1 MVIKR
6 AVKTEMP
13 KLKRCKLEE
22 PDSEGLE
29 GCSGIQKKRMVNEF
43 YSIGDADDF
52 SGGSASWSSE
62 VSHCDGGAGGGEVE
76 FNSNSVLLNGSKTV
90 KELGSVVARPPLLR
104 SSRGRPQ
111 MLPSRFSD
119 SVVVLDAWK
128 NRGVKTEDG
137 GGDGD
142 SSFEDDRSFVEDD
155 KVKNSDV
162 NCLKNSV
169 CYPCDEMKVDEREGG
184 DLSSVGRKT
193 MKTDSNASGSGLSSE
208 GIEQKTYGN
217 VGKRKEVYR
226 PEDFAL
232 GDIVWA
238 KCGKR
243 YPAWPAV
250 VIEPMSQAPY
260 SVLNCFVPDALCVMF
275 FGYSK
280 NGTQRV
286 ILFMRVLFIYACK
299 SEFEFLVLNSKRIMN
314 GQDYAW
320 VKQGMIFPF
329 SEFLNR

>member
-6 AVKTEMP
+6 AVKSEMP
-13 KLKRCKLEE
+13 KLKRCKLDE
-22 PDSEGLE
+22 PDSEGPE

-43 YSIGDADDF
+43 YSIDDADNF
-52 SGGSASWSSE
+52 SSGSSE
-62 VSHCDGGAGGGEVE
+62 VTHCDVE
-76 FNSNSVLLNGSKTV
+76 FNSHSILLNGKTV
-90 KELGSVVARPPLLR
+90 KERGSVEARPTLLR
-104 SSRGRPQ
+104 SSRGRLP
-111 MLPSRFSD
+111 MLPSRFND
-119 SVVVLDAWK
+119 SVVLDAWK
-128 NRGVKTEDG
+128 KRGVKTED
-137 GGDGD
+137 GDGD
-142 SSFEDDRSFVEDD
+142 SSFEDDRSYVEH
-155 KVKNSDV
+155 V
-162 NCLKNSV
+162 
-169 CYPCDEMKVDEREGG
+169 KVDEREGS

-232 GDIVWA
+232 GEIVWA

-250 VIEPMSQAPY
+250 VIDPMSQAPY

-280 NGTQRV
+280 NGTRGQTQ
-286 ILFMRVLFIYACK
+286 LYK
-299 SEFEFLVLNSKRIMN
+299 SKPSEFQMALEEAKLAEDGILESHLGAEEVTDVEAHPPDRLEEMRAFINYVLHKKE
-314 GQDYAW
+314 G
-320 VKQGMIFPF
+320 F
-329 SEFLNR
+329 